1 VNVRSSIPLVRV
13 FGIPI
18 RLDPSWFV
26 TFGFVIILL
35 GLWVYPEWL
44 PDSGAT
50 ARWLLAVVSGLL
62 FFASL
67 LLHELAHSLVAR
79 AYGIPVKSITLFIFG
94 GVAQITKEAER
105 PFAEFVMAFAG
116 PATSVLLSG
125 LFLLLWWAVGS
136 SSEQPVPVMIEW
148 LMVMN
153 LGVAVFNL
161 APGFPLDGG
170 RVLRSVLWG
179 ATGDFRRA
187 TFLATWSGRLIAYLL
202 ILAGVV
208 AIVGH
213 LAWLTPLS
221 GLWFV
226 FLGFF
231 LESAARRSWQQLKVL
246 EFLRS
251 QKAGDVMS
259 RSFSTV
265 PGWLTLEDLA
275 RGHAGSLP
283 GMCLLVTENER
294 VTGLLNHEQ
303 LLAVPRARWA
313 SVTAGGAMKPSS
325 EVRVVDPETDLA
337 TVLQTMEGENIRHT
351 PVVED
356 GRLVGLLSRDAI
368 VRLLVAQRVIH

>member
-1 VNVRSSIPLVRV
+1 MRSSIPLVKV

-18 RLDPSWFV
+18 LLNPSWFL

-50 ARWLLAVVSGLL
+50 VHWLLAVVSGLL

-79 AYGIPVKSITLFIFG
+79 AYGIPVKSITLFVFG
-94 GVAQITKEAER
+94 GVAQITREAKR
-105 PFAEFVMAFAG
+105 PFAEFVMALAG

-125 LFLLLWWAVGS
+125 LFLLVWWAIGS
-136 SSEQPVPVMIEW
+136 GGEEPVPVMVEW

-153 LGVAVFNL
+153 LGVAVFNIL
-161 APGFPLDGG
+161 PGFPLDGG

-179 ATGDFRRA
+179 ATSDFRRA
-187 TFLATWSGRLIAYLL
+187 TFLATWCGRIIAYLL
-202 ILAGVV
+202 ILAGLV
-208 AIVGH
+208 AIVGN
-213 LAWLTPLS
+213 LAWLTPLA

-246 EFLRS
+246 EFLRA

-259 RSFSTV
+259 RSLNTIPSEI
-265 PGWLTLEDLA
+265 TLEELA
-275 RGHAGSLP
+275 RGYAGSLP
-283 GMCLLVTENER
+283 ATCLLVTENGR
-294 VTGLLNHEQ
+294 VMGLLGFEQ
-303 LLAVPRARWA
+303 IRAVPRAEWG
-313 SVTAGGAMKPSS
+313 SVTAGGAMKPSAQ
-325 EVRVVDPETDLA
+325 VRVVDPEVDLA
-337 TVLQTMEGENIRHT
+337 TVLQDMEGEDIRHT
-351 PVVED
+351 PVVEN
-356 GRLVGLLSRDAI
+356 GRLVGLLSKDAI
-368 VRLLVAQRVIH
+368 IRLLVTQQVIH

>member
-1 VNVRSSIPLVRV
+1 MRSSIPLVRIL
-13 FGIPI
+13 GIPI
-18 RLDPSWFV
+18 RLDPSWFL

-50 ARWLLAVVSGLL
+50 VHWLLAVVSGLL
-62 FFASL
+62 FFASI

-79 AYGIPVKSITLFIFG
+79 AYGIPVKGITLFIFG
-94 GVAQITKEAER
+94 GVAQITKEATR
-105 PFAEFVMAFAG
+105 PFVEFVMALAG
-116 PATSVLLSG
+116 PATSVLLAG

-136 SSEQPVPVMIEW
+136 GGEEPVTVMIEW

-153 LGVAVFNL
+153 LGVALFNM

-170 RVLRSVLWG
+170 RVLRSILWG
-179 ATGDFRRA
+179 ATNDFRRA
-187 TFLATWSGRLIAYLL
+187 TFLASWCGRLMAYLL

-208 AIVGH
+208 AIVGN
-213 LAWLTPLS
+213 LSWLTPLS

-231 LESAARRSWQQLKVL
+231 LESAARQSWRQLKVL

-259 RSFSTV
+259 RNFNTV

-275 RGHAGSLP
+275 RGHTGSLP
-283 GMCLLVTENER
+283 GICLLITENER
-294 VTGLLNHEQ
+294 VTGLLGYEQ
-303 LLAVPRARWA
+303 LLAVPRAQWA

-325 EVRVVDPETDLA
+325 EVRIVDPETDLA
-337 TVLQTMEGENIRHT
+337 TVLQDMEGEDVRHT
-351 PVVED
+351 PVVENE
-356 GRLVGLLSRDAI
+356 RLVGLLSRDAI
-368 VRLLVAQRVIH
+368 IRLLVAQRVIH